1 MPAYNKKTHAKFRM
15 PHKLHRVGGFTFSE
29 VMIAV
34 ALTCVLALGG
44 IGYQYYS
51 IKDSQIAQAQVMAT
65 RVGQLLL
72 EDWKS
77 MAGDQDYD
85 PETLQLGFEKTVTG
99 EFGNYRIT
107 LGNQTFYMRLQFNDV
122 EQDDLADVVLRE
134 INVTVRWRWDY
145 ARGAIRDTDPVIP
158 LTTYVRRDG

>member
-1 MPAYNKKTHAKFRM
+1 
-15 PHKLHRVGGFTFSE
+15 
-29 VMIAV
+29 MIAV

-44 IGYQYYS
+44 MGYQYYS
-51 IKDSQIAQAQVMAT
+51 IKDSRIAQAQIMAT
-65 RVGQLLL
+65 RIGQLLL

-85 PETLQLGFEKTVTG
+85 PGSLQLGFEKTDPG
-99 EFGNYRIT
+99 EFGNFRAT

-122 EQDDLADVVLRE
+122 DHDDLADVILRQ

-145 ARGAIRDTDPVIP
+145 ARGPIGDSDPIIS
-158 LTTYVRRDG
+158 LTTYVRRDE